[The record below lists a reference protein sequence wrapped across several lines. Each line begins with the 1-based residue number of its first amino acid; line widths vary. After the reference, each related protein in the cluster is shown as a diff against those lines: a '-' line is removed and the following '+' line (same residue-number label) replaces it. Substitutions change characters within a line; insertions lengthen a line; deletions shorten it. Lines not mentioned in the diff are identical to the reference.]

1 MSDARRIAQS
11 GLFDASWY
19 LRRYPDVAHL
29 GLDPLDH
36 FLRFGMALDRSPGPG
51 FDADFYARSHPE
63 TSGRTLLHFLEQG
76 AALGFA
82 PLPADDLCDHRR
94 NALRPDRATDI
105 RAGLIRADLANF
117 VLEAEFWLQ
126 GGAAPV
132 LRAGRREC
140 AGEAFDAPPS
150 AAVPPGATVFRA
162 RLPLS
167 DLDLEAG
174 TRIVASGVSFAFSI
188 PVVPV
193 ATAPDQPL
201 AGPQDVVKGRLDHA
215 GRRMA
220 QGWAHI
226 PGKDSRVELLLSVD
240 GVPHAVLR
248 TGLARPDVAE
258 GSQPGFRIDLP
269 PNLAPCA
276 AVEVSVAPTV
286 AKGVLTP
293 ARRVLRP
300 SGTLFPLPAPNPVP
314 VIPTGDGTDTVSV
327 IILNRN
333 GESLLRAFF
342 DSARATGDLD
352 GCEWI
357 VIDHRS
363 DDGSQAVCEEM
374 GVRFIRRDGNFS
386 FSESCNFGAGL
397 AQGRILLFANND
409 LVLHAPFLPLL
420 RRHFADG
427 RCGILGAKLHDH
439 AEGLARGP
447 VQHLGVHIAP
457 RLSGDVIRPFEA
469 RRTAETPD
477 IGQGALRVP
486 AVTGAFLA
494 IAKDRF
500 GALGGFDEGYVY
512 GMEDVDL
519 CLRALEAGMPVL
531 CEHGFDITHHRGFTR
546 DASPSR
552 ARRERNYQ
560 RFNHRWGAALRHA
573 VPQDVAFWTGSRPVM
588 AGPAPAPGVHV
599 RDPEGGDLSGIDIAP
614 ETPHATGISPF
625 IRMLPGPLD
634 GPRPLRIGIKC
645 PAPEA
650 ETARWGDFHFAE
662 SLATALG
669 RLGHTVR
676 VDCREH
682 WSAPIGDADDV
693 VIVLRGL
700 LPWVPKPSQISILW
714 VISHPG
720 DLPPAEVEGYDLV
733 WSASQTHADL
743 LSLLSGRKV
752 GFLPQ
757 CTDTDR
763 FAFDENRIGARPD
776 RVLFVGN
783 ARGVHRDA
791 VRWSLERGIDLH
803 LFGKGWG
810 PFVPQDVVRAANI
823 PNTVLADFY
832 ASSRIVLCDHWEDMR
847 RLGFVSNR
855 VMDVLAV
862 GGRLAVDDVAGIESL
877 LPGGYHIFRDAQG
890 LHEAASAAPDLSPD
904 GIEARRRIALHV
916 HAHHSF
922 DARARTL
929 DVAIRERLLAA
940 RHTALH
946 AGAAAVAG
954 LYSHPNSAEFKGKIA
969 GDGPHGET

>member
-1 MSDARRIAQS
+1 MSEAQRIARS
-11 GLFDASWY
+11 GLFDADWY
-19 LRRYPDVAHL
+19 LRRYPDAAQL
-29 GLDPLDH
+29 GLVPLDH
-36 FLRFGMALDRSPGPG
+36 FLRFGMAMDRSPGPG
-51 FDADFYARSHPE
+51 FDADFYSRSHPE
-63 TSGRTLLHFLEQG
+63 AAGRAILHFLDKG
-76 AALGFA
+76 AAAGFA
-82 PLPADDLCDHRR
+82 PVPPDDLCDHRR
-94 NALRPDRATDI
+94 NALRPDRPTAI
-105 RAGLIRADLANF
+105 RVGLIRTHLADF
-117 VLEAEFWLQ
+117 VLEAEFWLR
-126 GGAAPV
+126 GGEEPT
-132 LRAGRREC
+132 LC
-140 AGEAFDAPPS
+140 AGARQNAAAAVDLAPS
-150 AAVPPGATVFRA
+150 AAVPEGAAVFRA
-162 RLPLS
+162 CLPLS

-174 TRIVASGVSFAFSI
+174 PRIVVSGVSFAFSI
-188 PVVPV
+188 PV
-193 ATAPDQPL
+193 AAPPL
-201 AGPQDVVKGRLDHA
+201 PMALPPSAGAQDVIKGRLDHA

-220 QGWAHI
+220 QGWAHV

-258 GSQPGFRIDLP
+258 GPQAGFRTDLP

-276 AVEVSVAPTV
+276 AVEVSVAPTTS
-286 AKGVLTP
+286 KGALTP
-293 ARRVLRP
+293 AKRVLRP
-300 SGTLFPLPAPNPVP
+300 SGALFPLPPPDPVP
-314 VIPTGDGTDTVSV
+314 LIPANEGTDPISV

-333 GESLLRAFF
+333 GEGLLRAFLA
-342 DSARATGDLD
+342 SARETGDLAA
-352 GCEWI
+352 CEWI

-374 GVRFIRRDGNFS
+374 GVRFIRREGNFS

-409 LVLHAPFLPLL
+409 LVLHAPFAPLL

-427 RCGILGAKLHDH
+427 RCGILGAKLRDH
-439 AEGLARGP
+439 AEGLAVGP

-457 RLSGDVIRPFEA
+457 RLSGDAIRPFEA
-469 RRTAETPD
+469 RQTAETPD
-477 IGQGALRVP
+477 LGHGALRVP

-494 IAKDRF
+494 IARDGFDR
-500 GALGGFDEGYVY
+500 LGGFDEGYVY

-519 CLRALEAGMPVL
+519 CLRALESGMPVL
-531 CEHGFDITHHRGFTR
+531 CEHGFDIVHHRGFTR
-546 DASPSR
+546 DAAPSR
-552 ARRERNYQ
+552 ARRERNYLH
-560 RFNHRWGAALRHA
+560 FNRRWGPALRHA

-588 AGPAPAPGVHV
+588 VGTAPMPGVHV
-599 RDPEGGDLSGIDIAP
+599 RAPDDDDLSGIDIAP
-614 ETPHATGISPF
+614 QPEAPEKATGISPF
-625 IRMLPGPLD
+625 IRLLPASPG
-634 GPRPLRIGIKC
+634 LRIAIKC

-650 ETARWGDFHFAE
+650 DTARWGDFHFAE
-662 SLATALG
+662 SLAAALR
-669 RLGHTVR
+669 RLGHAVR

-700 LPWVPKPSQISILW
+700 LPWKPKPSQVNILW
-714 VISHPG
+714 IISHPG

-733 WSASQTHADL
+733 WSASPRHADL
-743 LSLLSGRKV
+743 LSRLTGREV
-752 GFLPQ
+752 AFLPQ

-763 FAFDENRIGARPD
+763 FAFDETRIGLRAD

-783 ARGVHRDA
+783 ARGIYRDA
-791 VRWSLERGIDLH
+791 VRWALERGIDLH

-823 PNTVLADFY
+823 PNAVLADFY

-862 GGRLAVDDVAGIESL
+862 GGRLAVDDVAGIEDL
-877 LPGGYHIFRDAQG
+877 VPGGYRIFRDAQG
-890 LHEAASAAPDLSPD
+890 LHDAATAAASE
-904 GIEARRRIALHV
+904 GIEARRRIAQHV

-929 DVAIRERLLAA
+929 DAAIRERLSAA
-940 RHTALH
+940 RQTALH
-946 AGAAAVAG
+946 AGASAAAD